1 MNDTVCDGSLDQ
13 SGGQSEVVTC
23 CAHRSH
29 AHGSFVAPADGTM
42 PGRQLPQAQTR
53 LVADERVQL
62 CNGVI
67 PAARSG
73 RLAVVSTSEMD

>member
-1 MNDTVCDGSLDQ
+1 MNDTVCDRTFDQ

-23 CAHRSH
+23 CACRSH
-29 AHGSFVAPADGTM
+29 ADGSFVAPADGTM

-53 LVADERVQL
+53 LVADDCEQL
-62 CNGVI
+62 CNEGF

-73 RLAVVSTSEMD
+73 RLAVVT